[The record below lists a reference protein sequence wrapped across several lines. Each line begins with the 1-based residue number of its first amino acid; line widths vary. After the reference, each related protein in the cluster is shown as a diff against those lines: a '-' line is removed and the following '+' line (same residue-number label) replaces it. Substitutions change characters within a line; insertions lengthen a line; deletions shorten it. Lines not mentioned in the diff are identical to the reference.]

1 MSAHVS
7 ACCPI
12 ILNQQQ
18 QQNIHRSR
26 NQPVDI
32 SANCKTMSKN
42 CTVVEDGR
50 VVVRPQIAVN
60 NAE

>member
-18 QQNIHRSR
+18 QNIHRSC